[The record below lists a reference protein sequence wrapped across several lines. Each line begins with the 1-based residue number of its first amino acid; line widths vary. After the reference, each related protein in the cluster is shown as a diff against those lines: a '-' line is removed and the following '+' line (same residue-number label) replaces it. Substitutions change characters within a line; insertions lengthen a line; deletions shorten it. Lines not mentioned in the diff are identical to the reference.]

1 MSAIPAPAHAAS
13 AWRSAFGAWLALVL
27 VLLAAYRDT
36 AATMVGIWYRSETFA
51 HCFLVL
57 PITLWLVWRRRAE
70 LATLAPRPEPA
81 WLLAIAAVGALWL
94 AAGLVAVNAA
104 TQFAFVGLLV
114 LSVPA
119 VFGFAVARALLFPLL
134 FLFFAVPF
142 GEFMVPTMME
152 WTADFTVAALQ
163 ASGVPVYREGQNF
176 IIPSGSWSVIDEC
189 SGVRYLM
196 ASFMVGALFAYLN
209 YRSYRR
215 RAAFMAVALALP
227 IVANWA
233 RAYMVVMLAHLS
245 GNRIAVGIDHI
256 LYGWVFFGI
265 IIFAMFMVG
274 ARWSQPDPPP
284 PAARAAV
291 PGPTRAWPVALGAA
305 VLLLLPPLALAA
317 LERAEGAAA
326 PVVLA
331 LPSAWP
337 SGWKAE
343 VEGATPPALPP
354 FTPEFADP
362 SVLAARVYQG
372 AAGTVGVQVAYFR
385 GQNEERKLVSSRNA
399 LVGMRD
405 RQWAFPGFGT
415 HRLDIDGRSVALRS
429 ADIIDRD
436 QIAAVRQR
444 LQVWRLYWV
453 DGRFVGGDVEAKL
466 AQALA
471 RARPRRRRRA
481 RTAVRR
487 RRAQGG
493 RGRAAGLRRRQ
504 PRRAGPGA
512 AARAARAL
520 NEFRICR

>member
-1 MSAIPAPAHAAS
+1 MSAIPAPARAAS
-13 AWRSAFGAWLALVL
+13 PWRTAFGAWLALVL
-27 VLLAAYRDT
+27 VLLAAYRET
-36 AATMVGIWYRSETFA
+36 ALTMVGIWYRSETFA

-57 PITLWLVWRRRAE
+57 PITLWLVWRRRAD
-70 LATLAPRPEPA
+70 LAALTPRPEPA
-81 WLLAIAAVGALWL
+81 WLPAIAAVGALWL
-94 AAGLVAVNAA
+94 AAGLVVVNAA
-104 TQFAFVGLLV
+104 TQFAFVALLI

-142 GEFMVPTMME
+142 GEFMVPAMME

-163 ASGVPVYREGQNF
+163 TSGVPVYREGQNF

-196 ASFMVGALFAYLN
+196 ASFMVGSLFAYLN

-215 RAAFMAVALALP
+215 RALFMTVALALP

-265 IIFAMFMVG
+265 IIFLMFIVG
-274 ARWSQPDPPP
+274 ARWAQPDPPP
-284 PAARAAV
+284 PAAGAAV
-291 PGPTRAWPVALGAA
+291 PGQARAWPVALGAA
-305 VLLLLPPLALAA
+305 ALLLLPSLTLAA

-331 LPSAWP
+331 LPAAWP

-343 VEGATPPALPP
+343 ADGSALPA

-362 SVLAARVYQG
+362 SALAARVYQG
-372 AAGTVGVQVAYFR
+372 AAGMVGLQVAYFR

-405 RQWAFPGFGT
+405 RQWAFPRFGSR
-415 HRLDIDGRSVALRS
+415 RLEAAGRAVTLRS

-436 QIAAVRQR
+436 QIAVVRQR

-466 AQALA
+466 AQAVA
-471 RARPRRRRRA
+471 RARGHGDDGALLLLYAAGEPRAAEAALQAFADANLGALGEALARTRRA
-481 RTAVRR
+481 R
-487 RRAQGG
+487 
-493 RGRAAGLRRRQ
+493 
-504 PRRAGPGA
+504 
-512 AARAARAL
+512 
-520 NEFRICR
+520 